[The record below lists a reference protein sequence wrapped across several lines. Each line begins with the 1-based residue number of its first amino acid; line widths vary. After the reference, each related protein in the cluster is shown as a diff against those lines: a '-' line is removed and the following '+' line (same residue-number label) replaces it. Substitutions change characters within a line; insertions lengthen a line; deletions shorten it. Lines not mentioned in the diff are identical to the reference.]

1 MIVAAIIGLLA
12 TMAILTSAGP
22 AQTLRPAPASICMPA
37 DIVDQPNET
46 RQAAVSRIHKAKGRG
61 KSAMSRRAIRQIHGE
76 LVAAGKIKTLR

>member
-1 MIVAAIIGLLA
+1 
-12 TMAILTSAGP
+12 
-22 AQTLRPAPASICMPA
+22 MPA

-76 LVAAGKIKTLR
+76 LVAAGKIKTLS